1 MKRKAASLILA
12 TAMTMSLLAGCG
24 STASTTA
31 TEATTQAAET
41 TESVA
46 TEATTTESA
55 EVTYKGE
62 ITMMHYSTQEEI
74 DGGNAGATTLV
85 NTVDNWVAKHPDIT
99 LSQNV
104 LANKD
109 YKPKIAT
116 LAASDSLPDVF
127 FLQGMDA
134 QSFSDQGLILDLTQY
149 VDASPYKDKYDMSK
163 FYPFTKDDKYY
174 AIPAMQDGS
183 CTLVA
188 YNAKAWEAA
197 GYSEFP
203 KTWDEVISAQSKLE
217 EQGYKYAV
225 SFANGDAWQGTSI
238 WLSTFGD
245 RFTGSDWT
253 FSIIENTGAK
263 FTDKVFVD
271 ALQATNDVLNSGVF
285 NPDYNSA
292 SQQVGN
298 DAYVAGLSAAAVGGN
313 WDAAYIKGN
322 ADQELIDNT
331 KFAVLPQP
339 KGATGSENTHATT
352 MGYGLAI
359 NAKVAEDPEKLAACI
374 DLIETLSGPEYADYL
389 AENFAAK
396 TMCAAGEIDLSKFD
410 QWDQDMYNYYENP
423 GCSVYD
429 TYIDA
434 SVMGVMNSGIQAMLN
449 GSKTAEELAA
459 EIQAKYE
466 EVNAAK

>member
-12 TAMTMSLLAGCG
+12 TAMTVSLLAGCG

-31 TEATTQAAET
+31 TEATTKAAEE

-46 TEATTTESA
+46 TEAATSESA

-62 ITMMHYSTQEEI
+62 ITFMHYATQEEI
-74 DGGNAGATTLV
+74 DGGNGQSITLV
-85 NTVDNWVAKHPDIT
+85 NTIDNWVAKHPDIT
-99 LSQNV
+99 ISQNV

-116 LAASDSLPDVF
+116 LGASDSLPDVF
-127 FLQGMDA
+127 LLQGMDA
-134 QSFSDQGLILDLTQY
+134 KNFSDQGLILDLTQY
-149 VDASPYKDKYDMSK
+149 VESSPYKDLYKMSK
-163 FYPFTKDDKYY
+163 FQPFTYNDKYY
-174 AIPAMQDGS
+174 AIPAMNDGT

-203 KTWDEVISAQSKLE
+203 KTWDEVISAQKKLE

-253 FSIIENTGAK
+253 FSAIENTGAK
-263 FTDKVFVD
+263 FTDKAFVD
-271 ALQATNDVLNSGVF
+271 ALQATNDVLNSGIF

-298 DAYVAGLSAAAVGGN
+298 DAYIAGLSAAAICGN

-339 KGATGSENTHATT
+339 KGATASENTHAST

-359 NAKVAEDPEKLAACI
+359 NSKVAEDPEKLAACV
-374 DLIETLSGPEYADYL
+374 DLIETLTGPEYANYL
-389 AENFAAK
+389 AENFAANSL
-396 TMCAAGEIDLSKFD
+396 CEVSDIDLSKFD
-410 QWDQDMYNYYENP
+410 QWDQDMYNYYANP
-423 GCSVYD
+423 GCPVYD
-429 TYIDA
+429 TYLDGA
-434 SVMGVMNSGIQAMLN
+434 VMGVMNSGIQAMLN
-449 GSKTAEELAA
+449 GSKTAQELAE
-459 EIQAKYE
+459 EIQAKYD
-466 EVNAAK
+466 EVYGAK